1 MVMYWFAAPSV
12 SEFTLDSRQLV
23 EEVNT
28 IDLSLTSVGGLRAS
42 TSVEIGEQLMYNV
55 AAKSSHIFHCIT

>member
-1 MVMYWFAAPSV
+1 MHWFAAPSV

-42 TSVEIGEQLMYNV
+42 TSVEIGEQLMYNE
-55 AAKSSHIFHCIT
+55 AT